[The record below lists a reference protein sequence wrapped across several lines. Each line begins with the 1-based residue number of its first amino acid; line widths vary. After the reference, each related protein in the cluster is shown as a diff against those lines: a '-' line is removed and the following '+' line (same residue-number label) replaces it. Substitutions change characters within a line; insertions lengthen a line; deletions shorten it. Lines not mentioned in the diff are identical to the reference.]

1 MMKPRKAFSCCLV
14 TITHVLLVLQICSPV
29 TAAAH
34 VGHKTAEALPALL
47 SVHIPPQDSSGETN
61 ASSRGKPTNRADS
74 VRTLVR
80 HLGLGRGSVIADIGA
95 GRGRDTWVFAD
106 IVGNTGTVFAE
117 EIEENKVRSLKT
129 EAQKKELNQVKAVLG
144 QSDDPCLP
152 ADAVDLVYMN
162 HVYHHFAKPREMLRA
177 IWRGLKPGGF
187 LAVVDRRRGTL
198 RDWVERRLRERR
210 HYWIAETTVVREARE
225 EGFAFVECAEQCWHT
240 SDDFVLIFQR
250 PEKLGQPGHDPDSF
264 PRIDVEKCSRLFA
277 PFSRQYERPVF
288 IALGQARDLIAPI
301 LENCTSQGIEIVLEE
316 WATQKDERQPLPPGV
331 SMPSVLTEQ
340 GDPHLPGGSIDAVF
354 FLDSYHLLFHGE
366 TLLAKLGEKLLPTG
380 CVYILDRRAKRPL
393 SRREASHRRMIEP
406 KTVTQEMTEAGFHL
420 WSENPRPAPDR
431 FLLVFGKTPTKE
443 VSDGGAGASE
453 LPVMMPSLAHA
464 GFLTKD
470 DKPLFPIGCYE
481 LPKDDAELKSMAR
494 AGMNLVRCRSRS
506 DLDRVAAVGMFGW
519 IVVPM
524 RAGDSK
530 NVREKIE
537 SVVTHPAL
545 AIWEGPDE
553 VVHNFTAWS
562 GLYRTKKIYKSP
574 DAWRKQSP
582 EAVAYAQEQ
591 AKKIIPNLREAIAL
605 IRTLDKSQRQI
616 WINEAANSDL
626 GFVRQ
631 YIDHIDIT
639 GCDIYPVRE
648 GSRDVAVVGD
658 ATERWKKV
666 GRNEKPVWMV
676 LQAFS
681 WSELGDYYG
690 HKKVVYPSFA
700 ESRFMAYDAIVH
712 GARGIL
718 YWGSHYL
725 KSSEFRQSLYAL
737 TSELAAL
744 QPFLVAAEYPQ
755 AHLALVQM
763 HRDVSERG
771 VRLSVRRVGQEW
783 IVILVN
789 EDDRPYLGVEIRR
802 LEQLNG
808 RTLELLYGSEKA
820 TVQQGELVTRIKPL
834 EVKVFSTSRKWESE
848 QRKAREFPK

>member
-1 MMKPRKAFSCCLV
+1 
-14 TITHVLLVLQICSPV
+14 
-29 TAAAH
+29 
-34 VGHKTAEALPALL
+34 
-47 SVHIPPQDSSGETN
+47 
-61 ASSRGKPTNRADS
+61 
-74 VRTLVR
+74 
-80 HLGLGRGSVIADIGA
+80 
-95 GRGRDTWVFAD
+95 
-106 IVGNTGTVFAE
+106 
-117 EIEENKVRSLKT
+117 
-129 EAQKKELNQVKAVLG
+129 
-144 QSDDPCLP
+144 
-152 ADAVDLVYMN
+152 
-162 HVYHHFAKPREMLRA
+162 
-177 IWRGLKPGGF
+177 
-187 LAVVDRRRGTL
+187 
-198 RDWVERRLRERR
+198 
-210 HYWIAETTVVREARE
+210 
-225 EGFAFVECAEQCWHT
+225 
-240 SDDFVLIFQR
+240 
-250 PEKLGQPGHDPDSF
+250 
-264 PRIDVEKCSRLFA
+264 
-277 PFSRQYERPVF
+277 
-288 IALGQARDLIAPI
+288 
-301 LENCTSQGIEIVLEE
+301 
-316 WATQKDERQPLPPGV
+316 
-331 SMPSVLTEQ
+331 MPSVLTEQ
-340 GDPHLPGGSIDAVF
+340 GDPHLPGVATAKPGYALTKPGGPIDAVF

-366 TLLAKLGEKLLPTG
+366 TLLAKLHEKLLPTG
-380 CVYILDRRAKRPL
+380 CVYILDRRARRPL

-406 KTVTQEMTEAGFHL
+406 KVAIQEMTEAGFHL
-420 WSENPRPAPDR
+420 WSDNPRPAPDR
-431 FLLVFGKTPTKE
+431 FLLVFGKTPAEK
-443 VSDGGAGASE
+443 VSHGSAGASE
-453 LPVMMPSLAHA
+453 LPVMMPSPAHA
-464 GFLTKD
+464 GFLIKD
-470 DKPLFPIGCYE
+470 DKLLFPIGCYE
-481 LPKDDAELKSMAR
+481 LPKDDAELARMAQ
-494 AGMNLVRCRSRS
+494 AGINLVRCRSRS
-506 DLDRVAAVGMFGW
+506 DLDRAAAVGMFGW
-519 IVVPM
+519 VVVPM

-530 NVREKIE
+530 RVREKIE

-562 GLYRTKKIYKSP
+562 GLYRTKKVYTSR

-591 AKKIIPNLREAIAL
+591 AKEIIPKLRKAITL

-626 GFVRQ
+626 KFVRQ

-639 GCDIYPVRE
+639 GCDIYPIRPRSGSRLRRDE
-648 GSRDVAVVGD
+648 EKSRDVAVLGD

-763 HRDVSERG
+763 RRSVSERG

-783 IVILVN
+783 LVILVN
-789 EDDRPYLGVEIRR
+789 EDNRPYLGVEVTG
-802 LEQLNG
+802 LKQLDG
-808 RTLELLYGSEKA
+808 RTLKLLYGSERA
-820 TVQQGELVTRIKPL
+820 AVQRGELVTRIRPL
-834 EVKVFSTSRKWESE
+834 EVKVFATSRTWETE
-848 QRKAREFPK
+848 RRKARDFPK